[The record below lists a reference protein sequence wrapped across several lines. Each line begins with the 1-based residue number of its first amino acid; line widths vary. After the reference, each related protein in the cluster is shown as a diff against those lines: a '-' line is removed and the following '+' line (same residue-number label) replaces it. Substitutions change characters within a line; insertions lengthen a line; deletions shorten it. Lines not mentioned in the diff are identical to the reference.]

1 MNSRMSL
8 ALSFIICTALVIEL
22 VIPALLRSYRASEER
37 RNEQLMFTKLRMVR
51 KYYPELN
58 ELTYSEIIAEYN
70 VEALYDNIGRKPLKR
85 LIFTKQQA
93 LASRINGSTKRGRS
107 SRIAA

>member
-1 MNSRMSL
+1 MGL

-22 VIPALLRSYRASEER
+22 VVPALLRSYRASEER
-37 RNEQLMFTKLRMVR
+37 RYEKLVFTKLRMVR

-58 ELTYSEIIAEYN
+58 DLTYSEIIAEYN

-85 LIFTKQQA
+85 LTFSRQQA
-93 LASRINGSTKRGRS
+93 LVPGMHTATKRGRS

>member
-1 MNSRMSL
+1 MGL
-8 ALSFIICTALVIEL
+8 AISFIICAALVIEL

-37 RNEQLMFTKLRMVR
+37 RNEELMFTKLRMVR

-58 ELTYSEIIAEYN
+58 ELTYSEIVAEYN
-70 VEALYDNIGRKPLKR
+70 VQALYDNIGRRPLKR

-93 LASRINGSTKRGRS
+93 LASSIHRPTKRGRS

>member
-1 MNSRMSL
+1 MGL

-22 VIPALLRSYRASEER
+22 VIPALLRSYRLSEER
-37 RNEQLMFTKLRMVR
+37 RNEKLMLTKLRMVR
-51 KYYPELN
+51 KYYPEFN
-58 ELTYSEIIAEYN
+58 DLTYSEIVAEYN

-85 LIFTKQQA
+85 LTLTQQQA
-93 LASRINGSTKRGRS
+93 LASSLHRSAKRGRS